1 MSVRARKRYGQHF
14 LNDQS
19 VIENII
25 KAIDF
30 NTSGNIVEI
39 GPGRGALTRPLLE
52 QTDLLHV
59 VEIDKDLVE
68 YLSNFENSQKLTIH
82 HTDAL
87 DFDFCKSVG
96 NNLSIIGNLP
106 YNISTP
112 ILFHLLDQINCISDM
127 LFMLQREV
135 AERICASPGTKD
147 YGRLSIMVQC
157 MCNAFSLFNVQ
168 PEAFTP
174 RPRVN
179 STVIRL
185 VPANNPALMPDSV
198 DTFKQIVRQSFSKR
212 RKTIR
217 NALKGIVD
225 DEILIASDID
235 PSTRPETIGV
245 EAYIRLSNN
254 LYNSG
259 KVISNK

>member
-14 LNDQS
+14 LNDPS
-19 VIENII
+19 VIAKII
-25 KAIDF
+25 EAIDF
-30 NTSGNIVEI
+30 NTTGNIVEI

-59 VEIDKDLVE
+59 VEIDNDLVE
-68 YLSNFENSQKLTIH
+68 HLRDIENSQKLKIH
-82 HTDAL
+82 HIDAL

-96 NNLSIIGNLP
+96 NNLTIIGNLP

-112 ILFHLLDQINCISDM
+112 LLFHLLDQINCISNM
-127 LFMLQREV
+127 LFMLQKEV
-135 AERICASPGTKD
+135 AERICASPGNKD

-157 MCNAFSLFNVQ
+157 MCNAYSLFDVQ

-174 RPRVN
+174 IPKVQ
-179 STVIRL
+179 STIIKL
-185 VPANNPALMPDSV
+185 VPANNPEFIPDSV
-198 DTFKQIVRQSFSKR
+198 DTFKRLVRQSFSKR

-235 PSTRPETIGV
+235 PNTRPETIGV
-245 EAYIRLSNN
+245 EGYIRLSNN
-254 LYNSG
+254 LYNSA
-259 KVISNK
+259 KVTNN